1 MRRSSVVAPLLLIG
15 IGALFLFRNLYPE
28 LALLDF
34 LAKYWPVLLI
44 IWGGLRLSEIL
55 IWASTNRPLPSRG
68 VSGGEWI
75 LVFFLC
81 FFGFTLYAVKG
92 FSRWW
97 PGDHVRFNG
106 LDMFGESFEYPLS
119 AEKQS

>member
-1 MRRSSVVAPLLLIG
+1 
-15 IGALFLFRNLYPE
+15 
-28 LALLDF
+28 
-34 LAKYWPVLLI
+34 
-44 IWGGLRLSEIL
+44 LRLSEIL

-106 LDMFGESFEYPLS
+106 LDMFGESFSYPLS
-119 AEKQS
+119 AEKQSSKTPRIVGARDFRSQGCFHRSPREKWRFRRYRRQRHGRNYLR